1 MPTSNQN
8 QPQMSVPPLQ
18 NQQFPGMPPIQQQ
31 PFGNNQMNQPP
42 FPGQKMPQQY
52 QQVFHVTICNKN
64 SC

>member
-1 MPTSNQN
+1 
-8 QPQMSVPPLQ
+8 MSVPPLQ

-64 SC
+64 SR